1 MGSVEIALC
10 KAAFY
15 SIRPLLQKGTIYL
28 NTPRMEECVYVP
40 ESIKTE
46 CPQETTKQAR
56 KYAKYTESMIII
68 DRAFHYVSFTCIFS
82 THIMIIQCHSCLK
95 ALIYIHNLALLPSHK
110 WNHSHTT
117 LLCSLEFE
125 LVTSPCNACR
135 GGHRYYHHIVYSYH
149 TPTDAPGLSPAHKHN
164 APLVWRL

>member
-1 MGSVEIALC
+1 M
-10 KAAFY
+10 
-15 SIRPLLQKGTIYL
+15 
-28 NTPRMEECVYVP
+28 YVP

-135 GGHRYYHHIVYSYH
+135 GGGTDTTTTLF
-149 TPTDAPGLSPAHKHN
+149 TPTILLRMHLVCLQPTSTMHHLFGDFDDQVYTLTSSFQSTDNLPCLLSGSSA
-164 APLVWRL
+164 